1 MAGQQPTHGDLDHS
15 IGKLEGII
23 GQMLESRKQ
32 RNEHVDD
39 RLARIEA
46 KIEAIGETLA
56 NAKGGGKVL
65 LIIGGIAGMAGG
77 WIVPAAVKRFMG
89 W

>member
-1 MAGQQPTHGDLDHS
+1 MAEAVSHNDINRSLGRLE
-15 IGKLEGII
+15 GKLE
-23 GQMLESRKQ
+23 QVLESRKQ
-32 RNEHVDD
+32 RDEHVDD

-46 KIEAIGETLA
+46 KLEKIDDTLA
-56 NAKGGGKVL
+56 SAKGGWKVL

>member
-1 MAGQQPTHGDLDHS
+1 
-15 IGKLEGII
+15 LEEV
-23 GQMLESRKQ
+23 LNDRQ
-32 RNEHVDD
+32 RRDEAVDD

-56 NAKGGGKVL
+56 NAKGGWKVL